1 MAKRST
7 NQGTTKGTKRGYK
20 KCPTC
25 SRSFKNATALAK
37 HKCNKKEPMNCPVCH
52 KEQLP
57 WKFES
62 HYMSCQFYFFK
73 KSMWPFLV
81 FFCRLISSFNLRL
94 RTINFMGY
102 ASDKKRYIKRYM
114 RNVLHTVFAPTA
126 KEKRDII
133 KQAVLR
139 RYGKALEDVRS
150 PEYRRFPA
158 IKFWALVDAK
168 YDLFPSLSKRQYIY
182 DYLDKL
188 NIHNKKIRRF
198 IHKRLY
204 FKDYMTDQE
213 MKDDMPKV
221 YDQIQKLRVIYDYSD
236 TRMQFEGILDKYIND
251 KDSLQCPYCKSYI
264 QEKKKH
270 IKYCQEAINDF
281 NMDKEAFIKSY
292 IRANF
297 DVAELKDGE
306 EEDAIFYFKGKDFK
320 TFTSYIGRYFRS
332 HKATLE
338 AIENK
343 EYATKKTKV
352 KSLGAFDK
360 RKFLD
365 DFKAEFDQY
374 MKENPIKDEEKPKED
389 QKKDENADENT
400 EEIETNIISYN
411 NENNMKNNMILIEET
426 PKKESPTINEEK
438 DYKIS
443 ETTQKYMKS
452 IKFNPNR
459 KEKKNKFISHL

>member
-1 MAKRST
+1 MK
-7 NQGTTKGTKRGYK
+7 
-20 KCPTC
+20 
-25 SRSFKNATALAK
+25 
-37 HKCNKKEPMNCPVCH
+37 
-52 KEQLP
+52 
-57 WKFES
+57 
-62 HYMSCQFYFFK
+62 
-73 KSMWPFLV
+73 
-81 FFCRLISSFNLRL
+81 
-94 RTINFMGY
+94 
-102 ASDKKRYIKRYM
+102 
-114 RNVLHTVFAPTA
+114 NVLHTVFAPTA
-126 KEKRDII
+126 KEKRNII

-150 PEYRRFPA
+150 SEYKRFPA
-158 IKFWALVDAK
+158 IKFWALIDTK

-188 NIHNKKIRRF
+188 NIYNKKIRRF
-198 IHKRLY
+198 IHKKLY
-204 FKDYMTDQE
+204 FNDYMTDQE

-236 TRMQFEGILDKYIND
+236 TRIQFEGILDKYIND

-270 IKYCQEAINDF
+270 IKYCQEAINAF
-281 NMDKEAFIKSY
+281 NTDKEAFIKSY

-297 DVAELKDGE
+297 DVAKLKDGE

-320 TFTSYIGRYFRS
+320 TFTSYIGRYFKS

-343 EYATKKTKV
+343 EYAAKKSKV
-352 KSLGAFDK
+352 KSLGVFDK

-374 MKENPIKDEEKPKED
+374 LKENPIKDEEKPKED

-426 PKKESPTINEEK
+426 PKKESPIINEEI

-443 ETTQKYMKS
+443 ETTKKYMKS

-459 KEKKNKFISHL
+459 KEKINKFISHL